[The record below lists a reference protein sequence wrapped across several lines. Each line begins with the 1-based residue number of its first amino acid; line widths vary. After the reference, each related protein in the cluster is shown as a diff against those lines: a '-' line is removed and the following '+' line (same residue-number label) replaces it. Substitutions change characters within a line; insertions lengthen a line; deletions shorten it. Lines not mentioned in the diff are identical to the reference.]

1 MSKKDP
7 NFASYDFMDLVKAKN
22 WMPTLTETQKEKVV
36 EQVNR
41 TVECFVVYNEFD
53 VNVNSLVSV
62 IYTLT
67 DNSDYENI
75 YDHIMM
81 WLKSYI

>member
-7 NFASYDFMDLVKAKN
+7 NFASYDFMNLVKAMN
-22 WMPTLTETQKEKVV
+22 WMPTLTETQKEKVI
-36 EQVNR
+36 EHVNR

-81 WLKSYI
+81 WLRSYI